1 MGIQE
6 AHLKD
11 FEVLTKT
18 DGRSCKQVEQFFLIV
33 EIAQ

>member
-11 FEVLTKT
+11 FEVLPKT
-18 DGRSCKQVEQFFLIV
+18 GGRSHKQVEQFFLIV
-33 EIAQ
+33 EIAR